1 MSRLLSLSILM
12 LCLVSGRLVGQPR
25 AGYYAEQGRHQTY
38 LRMGK
43 KTDVFHEVFRQ
54 TNSRIFSPLHRDLEL
69 YMMEYPSIHRT
80 LNNHKILD
88 RILYKHLSPY
98 YQQVYKSEDLDPE
111 IAKNSFNS
119 YSVVIDLDGRPLEVS
134 FMHTSPKK
142 GAYIP
147 TQVFERIEA
156 EFMQSGLQAR
166 MYSHKPR
173 MIACK
178 TDWLPIH
185 RDRYGLSFYKYNKSF
200 EAAHY
205 EGLSVD
211 MRDEDF
217 SWEQRSMVYRMLRYG
232 YEELW
237 DKATFPFFT
246 PEIMTRISI
255 GKGWFYAPSKSQ
267 PDGRWIDKAVRG
279 DASVFLPYEQASW
292 RANDSTIKPDMFRV
306 QFERRRFNTYE
317 SYSYREPPSE
327 RNDFTLEELAHR
339 LASAFAQIA
348 MYYELYVESYFDT
361 KLRETLDKA
370 DWFRGGFGETFDCYA
385 RFKGIAPLDLAHR
398 YLQEMQAFIGA
409 GLKPNPL
416 PPDIK
421 TRLAQDFEGSAIYP
435 MLRDLYIPPSLED
448 IPSPPC
454 SPKGT
459 AQ

>member
-1 MSRLLSLSILM
+1 MLRLLSLSILM
-12 LCLVSGRLVGQPR
+12 LCLVLGRLVGQSR

-54 TNSRIFSPLHRDLEL
+54 TNSRHSSTIHRDLL
-69 YMMEYPSIHRT
+69 HYVMEYPGIHRT

-98 YQQVYKSEDLDPE
+98 YQQAYKPEDLDPE
-111 IAKNSFNS
+111 TDKYS
-119 YSVVIDLDGRPLEVS
+119 YNAYDVVIDLDGRPLEVS
-134 FMHTSPKK
+134 FIHTSPKK

-178 TDWLPIH
+178 TNWLPISSNEF
-185 RDRYGLSFYKYNKSF
+185 GFSLYKYNKSF

-255 GKGWFYAPSKSQ
+255 GKGWFYSHSKLH
-267 PDGRWIDKAVRG
+267 PEERY
-279 DASVFLPYEQASW
+279 PP
-292 RANDSTIKPDMFRV
+292 RA
-306 QFERRRFNTYE
+306 
-317 SYSYREPPSE
+317 
-327 RNDFTLEELAHR
+327 
-339 LASAFAQIA
+339 
-348 MYYELYVESYFDT
+348 
-361 KLRETLDKA
+361 
-370 DWFRGGFGETFDCYA
+370 
-385 RFKGIAPLDLAHR
+385 
-398 YLQEMQAFIGA
+398 
-409 GLKPNPL
+409 
-416 PPDIK
+416 
-421 TRLAQDFEGSAIYP
+421 
-435 MLRDLYIPPSLED
+435 
-448 IPSPPC
+448 
-454 SPKGT
+454 
-459 AQ
+459 